1 MKKRLRV
8 TSYFASLLLAGSV
21 HTYAKTQVK
30 LQLNFNNA
38 TLIEVLD
45 AIETQSGFNFLIQ
58 IDDIDTRQRVS
69 VNSADDSL
77 ESVLSK
83 VLDKFSLSYEI
94 RDKHVVII
102 PRERDDK
109 QAKERVSEAKKQV
122 SGTIKDQ
129 SGEPII
135 GANISIKGTDEGTIS
150 DLDGAFVLGLSA
162 GNVIEVSYIGY
173 VTQHIVYKAQS
184 KLDVVLSE
192 DTKNLEE
199 VVVIGYG
206 TMKKKDLTGSVGSVK
221 GSVLVEQQS
230 TQLSNA
236 LQGTVPG
243 VLVSRSNG
251 APGSTSSIKV
261 RGITTIGDS
270 NPLIIVDGVA
280 VSSIDQVN
288 PNDVEN
294 ISVLKDAASASIYG
308 ARAAAGVVVITTKR
322 AKQDELFLNYNFEY
336 GFDKPTQMPKFVDIT
351 RYLQMTNE
359 LRWNDAGNGENQYP
373 TYSKDIVDDYI
384 NLNKSDPDKYPIT
397 NWQDLILKQSA
408 PRQRHALSISAG
420 SKVVKTN
427 VSLGYDR
434 ADGLTENRYYER
446 ITARANNDFTINKY
460 VGASFD
466 MNFKRSKSH
475 QPHYD
480 PIHRMRVAAPV
491 YAATWSDGRIAEGK
505 SGANPYGMM
514 KEGGTSDSWY
524 NQVGGKIGL
533 DVKPIDGL
541 KISGIIAPIYNF
553 DKTKSHRKKIPYYSA
568 SDPNE
573 FVGYLEGYATTKL
586 TEGRNDDYSVT
597 YQAIANYNKQLKESH
612 DLNFMAGYESYYAY
626 NETLSASRDKYELDN
641 YPYLDLGPME
651 MRDNGGR
658 AWETAYQSWF
668 GRAMYSYKN
677 KYLLQANVRYDGSS
691 RFHNKYRWGAFPSFS
706 GGWVITEENFLKPTD
721 FLSFLKVR
729 ASWGALGNER
739 IGNYPYQSTIVF
751 GNTLFYQNGD
761 VISQLTAAQQRYVIE
776 SISWEK
782 TESFDIGIDAN
793 FFDNRLRF
801 TGDYYIKTTK
811 DMLLSLEIPDYI
823 GFDNPDQNTGR
834 MNTKGFEL
842 QLDWNDQIGDVRYG
856 VSANLSDFKSKMGD
870 LGGTEFL
877 GDQVKKKGSEF
888 NEWYGYLSDG
898 LFQTAEEVSQSPVL
912 NKNVKPGD
920 VKYKDVSGPDGV
932 PDGKISPDYDRVLL
946 GGSMPRFLYGGRLS
960 VGYKGLDLSMTFQGV
975 GKQNSRISTMMMQ
988 PLMENWGNVP
998 ALIDGNYWSMYNSTE
1013 ENMSAR
1019 YPRLSYAQ
1027 ASTNYAMS
1035 DYWLFNGRYFRLKN
1049 ITLSYVIPKA
1059 FTEKMMVKQLRFY
1072 VSANDLFSID
1082 KYPQGWDPE
1091 MGASA
1096 YPITRSFLFGLS
1108 VNF

>member
-1 MKKRLRV
+1 MKKKLKFTNCV
-8 TSYFASLLLAGSV
+8 ASFLLVGSLQV
-21 HTYAKTQVK
+21 YAASDVK
-30 LQLNFNNA
+30 LQLNFKNA
-38 TLIEVLD
+38 TLMEVLEE
-45 AIETQSGFNFLIQ
+45 IEHQTGYSVLIQ
-58 IDDIDTRQRVS
+58 TNDLDTRKKISVS
-69 VNSADDSL
+69 SRD
-77 ESVLSK
+77 ESVDK
-83 VLDKFSLSYEI
+83 VLSRVLSRFALAHEI
-94 RDKHVVII
+94 RDNHVVIVAKSQANTLK
-102 PRERDDK
+102 EYQQNDK
-109 QAKERVSEAKKQV
+109 KTKV
-122 SGTIKDQ
+122 SGVVVDER
-129 SGEPII
+129 GEPII
-135 GANISIKGTDEGTIS
+135 GANIIIKGSDQGTIS
-150 DLDGAFVLGLSA
+150 DLDGAFSL
-162 GNVIEVSYIGY
+162 EVSTGDQLEISYIGY
-173 VTQHIVYKAQS
+173 TTQRVIYKNQKSLDIV
-184 KLDVVLSE
+184 LLE
-192 DTKNLEE
+192 DTKTLEE
-199 VVVIGYG
+199 VVVVGYG

-221 GSVLVEQQS
+221 GNVLVEQQS

-236 LQGTVPG
+236 LQGTIPG

-251 APGSTSSIKV
+251 APGNTSSIKV

-308 ARAAAGVVVITTKR
+308 ARAAAGVVLITTKR

-336 GFDKPTQMPKFVDIT
+336 GFEKPTQMPKFVGVT
-351 RYLQMTNE
+351 RYLEMTNE
-359 LRWNDAGNGENQYP
+359 LRWNDAGNGDNQYP
-373 TYSKDIVDDYI
+373 TYSKDIVDDYL
-384 NLNKSDPDKYPIT
+384 NLNKTDPDKYPIT
-397 NWQDLILKQSA
+397 DWQDLILKRSA

-420 SKVVKTN
+420 SNVVKTN

-434 ADGLTENRYYER
+434 SDGLYADRYYER

-460 VGASFD
+460 IGASFD

-475 QPHYD
+475 QPNYD

-491 YAATWSDGRIAEGK
+491 YAALWSDGRIAEGK
-505 SGANPYGMM
+505 SGANPYGLMRD
-514 KEGGTSDSWY
+514 GGTADNWY

-533 DVKPIDGL
+533 DIKPIDGL

-553 DKTKSHRKKIPYYSA
+553 DKSKNHRKKVAYYSA
-568 SDPNE
+568 TDPNE

-586 TEGRNDDYSVT
+586 TEGRSDNYSVT
-597 YQAIANYNKQLKESH
+597 YQGIANYNKTIKSVH
-612 DLNFMAGYESYYAY
+612 DISLMAGYESYYAF

-641 YPYLDLGPME
+641 FPYLDLGPLE
-651 MRDNGGR
+651 LRDNGGR

-668 GRAMYSYKN
+668 GRVMYSYQN
-677 KYLLQANVRYDGSS
+677 KYLLQANIRYDGSS

-706 GGWVITEENFLKPTD
+706 GGWVITEENFLKPSD
-721 FLSFLKVR
+721 LLSFLKVR
-729 ASWGALGNER
+729 ASWGTLGNER

-761 VISQLTAAQQRYVIE
+761 VLSQLTAAQQRYVIE

-793 FFDNRLRF
+793 FFNNRLRF

-823 GFDNPDQNTGR
+823 GFDNPDQNTGK
-834 MNTKGFEL
+834 MNTKGFEV
-842 QLDWNDQIGDVRYG
+842 QLDWSDQIGDIRYAISG
-856 VSANLSDFKSKMGD
+856 NVSDFKSKMGD

-888 NEWYGYLSDG
+888 NEWYGYLTDG
-898 LFQTAEEVSQSPVL
+898 LFQTAEEVAQSPVL

-920 VKYKDVSGPDGV
+920 LKYRDISGPDGV

-946 GGSMPRFLYGGRLS
+946 GGSMPRFTYGGRLS

-975 GKQNSRISTMMMQ
+975 GKQNARISTMMMQ
-988 PLMENWGNVP
+988 PLRENWGNIP
-998 ALIDGNYWSMYNSTE
+998 ALIDGNYWSQYNTDE
-1013 ENMSAR
+1013 QNQNAM

-1027 ASTNYAMS
+1027 AASNYAMS
-1035 DYWLFNGRYFRLKN
+1035 DYWLFSGRYFRLKN
-1049 ITLSYVIPKA
+1049 ITLSYIIPKSI
-1059 FTEKMMVKQLRFY
+1059 TEKAMIDQLRVY

-1091 MGASA
+1091 MGSSA
-1096 YPITRSFLFGLS
+1096 YPITRSFMFGFS